1 MGLLLSLP
9 MIYSANHVCIIAL
22 LKLTIMVIQ
31 RETRE
36 LVIQR
41 LEQER
46 AESEAAN
53 AGPVGV
59 DDINTDDEV
68 PCPGRTTV
76 PQCCYT
82 GAVQRTPCCL
92 PMPASQPS

>member
-1 MGLLLSLP
+1 LHDLHVASVVSL
-9 MIYSANHVCIIAL
+9 
-22 LKLTIMVIQ
+22 Q

-68 PCPGRTTV
+68 PLPACI
-76 PQCCYT
+76 
-82 GAVQRTPCCL
+82 AFAQRHVAAAAQRAGP
-92 PMPASQPS
+92 

>member
-1 MGLLLSLP
+1 MLLSLP
-9 MIYSANHVCIIAL
+9 IAHAAGHVRKMYPLI
-22 LKLTIMVIQ
+22 LTNSVPLQ

-68 PCPGRTTV
+68 PCPGCIAT
-76 PQCCYT
+76 PQCC
-82 GAVQRTPCCL
+82 CCVADTNVSCL
-92 PMPASQPS
+92 CWLLKFPD

>member
-1 MGLLLSLP
+1 MAH
-9 MIYSANHVCIIAL
+9 SADHVCKMYPLI
-22 LKLTIMVIQ
+22 LTNSVPLQ

-68 PCPGRTTV
+68 RRAGRIAA
-76 PQCCYT
+76 PQCHCA
-82 GAVQRTPCCL
+82 GAV
-92 PMPASQPS
+92 